1 MFISKT
7 INAYTL
13 LYSYQTSSEYIN
25 HRNLINP
32 LVLEY
37 GQKKTPLR
45 VPS

>member
-1 MFISKT
+1 MNLVGANYIRPDIPVMVWAKNIS
-7 INAYTL
+7 
-13 LYSYQTSSEYIN
+13 
-25 HRNLINP
+25 P